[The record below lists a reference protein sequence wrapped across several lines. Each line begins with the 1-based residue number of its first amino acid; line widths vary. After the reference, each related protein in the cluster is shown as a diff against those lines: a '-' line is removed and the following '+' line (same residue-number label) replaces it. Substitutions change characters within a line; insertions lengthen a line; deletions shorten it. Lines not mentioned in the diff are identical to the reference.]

1 MSTRSIRARG
11 LGAIPLPE
19 VSGLARG
26 RNAAGRDVIVAIGD
40 RAGTVAWAALDD
52 DLDALVWQTLD
63 LRHAEGT
70 RIPDRDPQL
79 EAVAVDGR
87 MTVVLVQESPI
98 RAEAIDAPSRSVR
111 AHLTF
116 VVPDVPTLREIR
128 ESWLDP
134 DGSRA
139 EGIVLMRGGHV
150 LLVKEKDP
158 AALLEFGPAGSR
170 PLGLLP
176 EAWLPPDE
184 AWEVA
189 DGDVELTCLAA
200 WRPGEELAS
209 LCPDYSDAA
218 VDTTGRLLL
227 TGDQAGA
234 LVAVGAH
241 RPAEDP
247 FAGRFEAEALWIVDG
262 IEDKPEGVVVLPHGD
277 VLIACDRRK
286 VRRNLFLVAAADLR

>member
-1 MSTRSIRARG
+1 MPTRSISARP
-11 LGAIPLPE
+11 LGAIPLEE

-26 RNAAGRDVIVAIGD
+26 RDASGRDAILAIGD
-40 RAGTVAWAALDD
+40 RAGTVAWAPLED
-52 DLDALVWQTLD
+52 DLDALAWQTLD

-70 RIPDRDPQL
+70 RIPERDPQL

-87 MTVVLVQESPI
+87 MTVVMVQESPI
-98 RAEAIDAPSRSVR
+98 RAEAIDAPGRRVR
-111 AHLTF
+111 AHITF
-116 VVPDVPTLREIR
+116 VVPDVPALGQIH

-139 EGIVLMRGGHV
+139 EGVVLMREGHI
-150 LLVKEKDP
+150 LLVKEKGP
-158 AALLEFGPAGSR
+158 SALLEFGPAGSH
-170 PLGLLP
+170 PLGLDP
-176 EAWLPPDE
+176 EAWLPHDA

-200 WRPGEELAS
+200 WRPGDQLDEQ
-209 LCPDYSDAA
+209 CPDFSDAA
-218 VDTTGRLLL
+218 VDGTGRLLL

-247 FAGRFEAEALWIVDG
+247 FAGRFEAEGIWLVKG
-262 IEDKPEGVVVLPHGD
+262 IEEKPEGVVVLPHGD

-286 VRRNLFLVAAADLR
+286 VKRNLFLVAGADLR